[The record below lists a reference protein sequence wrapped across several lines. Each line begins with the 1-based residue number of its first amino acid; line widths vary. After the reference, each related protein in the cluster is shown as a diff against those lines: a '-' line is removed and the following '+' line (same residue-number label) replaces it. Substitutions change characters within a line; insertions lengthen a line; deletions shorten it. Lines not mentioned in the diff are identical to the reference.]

1 MIFWIPASAGMEHY
15 VSLDKLLAI
24 VGATGTGKTRL
35 ALQLAREFN
44 GEIVNADSRQ
54 AYRFMDIGTAKPA
67 TEQMALVPHH
77 LFSIINPDEDF
88 SLAQYQQLAD
98 AAIKDI
104 QSRGKLPFLTGG
116 SGLYVWAVLEGWDI
130 PQVPPDAGFRR
141 TLQEKAESGGASNL
155 YRELAR
161 VDPAAAEKIDPR
173 NVRRVIRALEVS
185 RQKPFSQSM
194 KKVPPPFET
203 LIIGLTM
210 ERDELYRRVDSRVDD
225 MIAHGFIAEVSRLL
239 EMGYSLNLPS
249 MSSIG
254 YREIGQYLGGE
265 MTLEEAVY
273 KIKVGTHRF
282 IRHQYAWFK
291 LSDERVRWWE
301 ADTMPTGEV
310 AQTVKQFAAK

>member
-1 MIFWIPASAGMEHY
+1 MN
-15 VSLDKLLAI
+15 KLVA
-24 VGATGTGKTRL
+24 VMGATGTGKTRL
-35 ALQLAREFN
+35 ALQLAQKFN

-54 AYRFMDIGTAKPA
+54 VYRFMDIGTAKPDA
-67 TEQMALVPHH
+67 EQMALVPYH
-77 LFSIINPDEDF
+77 LFSIINPDQDF
-88 SLAQYQQLAD
+88 SLAQYQQLAY
-98 AAIKDI
+98 AAIEDI

-116 SGLYVWAVLEGWDI
+116 SGLYVWALLEGWDI
-130 PQVPPDAGFRR
+130 PQVPPDTEFRHS
-141 TLQEKAESGGASNL
+141 LQEKAESGGESNL

-185 RQKPFSQSM
+185 RLKPFSKSA
-194 KKVPPPFET
+194 KLPPPFDT

-210 ERDELYRRVDSRVDD
+210 ERDDLYRRVDSRVDD
-225 MIAHGFIAEVSRLL
+225 MIAHGFIDEVGHLL

-254 YREIGQYLGGE
+254 YREIGQYLAGE

-291 LSDERVRWWE
+291 LSDERLRWWE
-301 ADTMPTGEV
+301 ADETNYN
-310 AQTVKQFAAK
+310 AISAAVKRFIDRC